1 VLDAEVDSEGK
12 AHFSL
17 GMQGTDQV

>member
-1 VLDAEVDSEGK
+1 VLDAEVDSEGQ

-17 GMQGTDQV
+17 GMQGTDQA